1 MIFMKRRTLLQVL
14 LSGFAAMGARVGLRA
29 QAGPA
34 HGLDSAAL
42 RAVGDVVLPGE
53 LGRDGRARVIA
64 GFLKWLDEY
73 RAGADTDHGYGF
85 PRLRRTPP
93 SPAARYPRQL
103 QALDEAARRRGASFA
118 ASAPDVRRAIV
129 EAAVAEA
136 KVERLPRHPD
146 GGHVATDLMG
156 YYFASVE
163 ALDLCYRARIGR
175 DTCRGLAGS
184 DERPAPLDGG
194 GR

>member
-1 MIFMKRRTLLQVL
+1 MRMKRRTLLHVL
-14 LSGFAAMGARVGLRA
+14 ISGFAALGARIGLRD
-29 QAGPA
+29 QAGLP
-34 HGLDSAAL
+34 HGIDAGTL
-42 RAVGDVVLPGE
+42 RALGDVVLPGE
-53 LGRDGRARVIA
+53 LGPDGRARVIA
-64 GFLKWLDEY
+64 GFLAWLDDY

-103 QALDEAARRRGASFA
+103 EALEAAARRRGTGFA
-118 ASAPDVRRAIV
+118 ESSPDVRHAIV
-129 EAAVAEA
+129 ETAIAAA

-156 YYFASVE
+156 YYFAS
-163 ALDLCYRARIGR
+163 ADATDLCYRAHIGR
-175 DTCRGLAGS
+175 DSCRSLAGS
-184 DERPAPLDGG
+184 DERPAPLAGG